1 MIVPY
6 SYYNIMLVLL
16 PTRMMTQGHR
26 GVYEFGSCGM
36 VCAEISWWDAYV
48 EGSRSIMV
56 CTLVRV
62 MVSYSYMKII

>member
-1 MIVPY
+1 
-6 SYYNIMLVLL
+6 
-16 PTRMMTQGHR
+16 
-26 GVYEFGSCGM
+26 M